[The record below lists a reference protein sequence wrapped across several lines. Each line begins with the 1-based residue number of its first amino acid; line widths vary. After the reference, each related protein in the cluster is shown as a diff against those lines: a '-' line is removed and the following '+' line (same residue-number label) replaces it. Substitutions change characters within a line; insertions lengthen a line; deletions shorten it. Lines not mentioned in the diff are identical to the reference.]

1 MMRSRSVTRRIA
13 LGLGGIAIFATVT
26 LCAAVMA
33 EYGFAP
39 ADLVHDETWHA
50 AGSEILDHVGL
61 PILVVLGPTVLA
73 TSILLRRAFRP
84 LRQAAAMIEAT
95 PPGRGVRVDCADL
108 PQEAVPFAEA
118 VNRLLGRLDATA
130 EQQEAFA
137 SDVAH
142 ELRTPLTILSMELER
157 PGPLE
162 RAQLQ
167 GEVIAMRRLVDQLLL
182 LAQVNAAATAPL
194 PPTRFKLA
202 DVAEDITALLA
213 PQVIGDGRDIE
224 LEVLDP
230 VVAVEGHRE
239 AVAAALRNLVEN
251 GTRVSPR
258 GGTVTV
264 LCGPGPVL
272 RVRDQG
278 PGLAPQQLAR
288 LVRRHERADH
298 ASLDGAGLGLAIA
311 DRIMAAHGGRLA
323 TDLSAREI
331 VMAFPLPA

>member
-1 MMRSRSVTRRIA
+1 MTHSRSVTRRIA
-13 LGLGGIAIFATVT
+13 LGLAAIAVFATVT

-33 EYGFAP
+33 EYGFSL
-39 ADLVHDETWHA
+39 ADLVHEATWQA
-50 AGSEILDHVGL
+50 AGQEIMDHVGL

-73 TSILLRRAFRP
+73 TNVLLHRAFRP
-84 LRQAAAMIEAT
+84 LRQAAAKIEAT
-95 PPGRGVRVDCADL
+95 PPGRGVRVGGADL
-108 PQEAVPFAEA
+108 PEEAAPFVEA

-157 PGPLE
+157 PDPLD

-167 GEVIAMRRLVDQLLL
+167 DEVLAMRRLVDQLLL

-194 PPTRFKLA
+194 PPARFRLS
-202 DVAEDITALLA
+202 DVAEDVTARLA
-213 PQVIGDGRDIE
+213 PQVIADGRMIE
-224 LEVLDP
+224 IEVLDP
-230 VVAVEGHRE
+230 AASVEGHRE

-251 GTRVSPR
+251 GARVSPP

-264 LCGPGPVL
+264 LCGPGPAL
-272 RVRDQG
+272 RVRDEG
-278 PGLAPQQLAR
+278 PGLAPDQLAR

-298 ASLDGAGLGLAIA
+298 ASLNGAGLGLAIA

-323 TDLSAREI
+323 TDPAAREI
-331 VMAFPLPA
+331 AMAFPSAH